1 MILRTLVLTLLLALP
16 GLGEE
21 LTVFATRRNVGELH
35 APRYE
40 VVLSVEPVRSP
51 RGRAGKLRQR
61 LQRKLDR
68 MRGEAKRFVV
78 ANAEQ
83 HPVLAELYA
92 NPRQLRVEGDFD
104 RKAGTATLDAVL
116 SPRAVTLTGVL
127 VEEVPYSENGK
138 QKTSQGLAVGGKT
151 IAIPGLHHFGNL
163 KRVLGREVT
172 VRGLYFDAD
181 DYLRVQ
187 ELAASLTE
195 ETVLS
200 RLATEYGGGVEG
212 SPMVSTD
219 HELAAGTPVWVSAAH
234 PIHYGD
240 YVDVRDADGRAGL
253 AIPEVLAPRVDPAA
267 PRSLQAPQVEAK
279 APAQGVTEALER
291 ARD

>member
-1 MILRTLVLTLLLALP
+1 MIIRTLALTLLLALP

-21 LTVFATRRNVGELH
+21 LTVFATRHTVGDTH

-40 VVLSVEPVRSP
+40 VVLSEVPVRRP
-51 RGRAGKLRQR
+51 LGRAGKLRDR
-61 LQRKLDR
+61 LQRKLNR

-78 ANAEQ
+78 TNAEQ

-104 RKAGTATLDAVL
+104 RKAGTVTLSAVL
-116 SPRAVTLTGVL
+116 SPRPVTLTGVL
-127 VEEVPYSENGK
+127 VAEVPYSENGK
-138 QKTSQGLAVGGKT
+138 QRTSQGIAVGGKT
-151 IAIPGLHHFGNL
+151 IAVPGLHHFGNL
-163 KRVLGREVT
+163 ERVLGQEVT

-181 DYLRVQ
+181 DYLRPQ
-187 ELAASLTE
+187 ELAASLAE

-219 HELAAGTPVWVSAAH
+219 HVLAAGTPVWVSAAH

-267 PRSLQAPQVEAK
+267 PRSLQAPQAK
-279 APAQGVTEALER
+279 TNAQNQGVTEALQQ
-291 ARD
+291 AGD